1 MLGGGSFQIG
11 HHEPEK
17 AAAKPAAAAAPAA
30 TTTPGNSSYF
40 PFFEKFNCLTPFIVV
55 AEPVVEKVK
64 RDISGRVAIV
74 VAGQYETEALSAAIV
89 KALYCAGVS
98 SVTVSKVDQLNA
110 LPYAAQNVSKSVD
123 VVIAAAFIADD
134 KGVSGALT
142 SSLLQLGL
150 AGRTPIIPA
159 LSCHESLLEAKAL
172 LSTEAEAWAEAA
184 VNILDLKH
192 DGNLEAVPAAA
203 PEIKEKPVLTPEV
216 NSAETLIEIFRESLK
231 TKGARGIV
239 GIGRKFRIVDD
250 NKNGQIELGE
260 FTKATHEHALGWS
273 PDQIK
278 TVFNAFDSDR
288 SGGISYEEFLIC
300 VRGPMNERRKNI
312 VLQAFQVSLCLILFY
327 CTSLIII
334 LLFFLFS
341 KQILDTDKSGIVE
354 LDDIQGK
361 YDASKHPDV
370 IAGKRSADS
379 VLRFVD

>member
-1 MLGGGSFQIG
+1 
-11 HHEPEK
+11 
-17 AAAKPAAAAAPAA
+17 
-30 TTTPGNSSYF
+30 
-40 PFFEKFNCLTPFIVV
+40 
-55 AEPVVEKVK
+55 VEKVK

-172 LSTEAEAWAEAA
+172 LSTEAEAWADAA

-312 VLQAFQVSLCLILFY
+312 VLQAFQVSQFFYSLF
-327 CTSLIII
+327 
-334 LLFFLFS
+334 LLFS
-341 KQILDTDKSGIVE
+341 SYTNNNITILPILETDLGHGQEWNRRVGRHP
-354 LDDIQGK
+354 GK
-361 YDASKHPDV
+361 IRCFQAPGCDCRQE
-370 IAGKRSADS
+370 KRR
-379 VLRFVD
+379 LRLEVC